1 MENAIE
7 ILAIATSVIGV
18 FAAVAAITPNTTDNK
33 IAQFLLDIVNLLGA
47 NIGKASNDPK
57 HK

>member
-7 ILAIATSVIGV
+7 IITIASAVIGAFAAIA
-18 FAAVAAITPNTTDNK
+18 AVTPNTTDNK
-33 IAQFLLDIVNLLGA
+33 IAQFLLDLINLLGA
-47 NIGKASNDPK
+47 NIGKAQNDPK